1 MGPSLSH
8 LPRIAATLCS
18 GGALLLATACVD
30 QAAGPPATA
39 TPIQFNQQPQ
49 AGRAPLA
56 SPEVITRGGE
66 ASVPGLHIEDNCI
79 TGQIDPLPARGQI
92 FGNGVNLVVDADTT
106 ENFSRAVADTS
117 SIVCRPNVQRSDVD
131 QLVARL
137 NGIQGIRVV
146 DSTLVGR

>member
-30 QAAGPPATA
+30 QAG
-39 TPIQFNQQPQ
+39 
-49 AGRAPLA
+49 GAPLA

-92 FGNGVNLVVDADTT
+92 FGNGVNIVVDANTP

-117 SIVCRPNVQRSDVD
+117 SFICRPNVQRS
-131 QLVARL
+131 
-137 NGIQGIRVV
+137 
-146 DSTLVGR
+146 

>member
-1 MGPSLSH
+1 MFVAGV
-8 LPRIAATLCS
+8 
-18 GGALLLATACVD
+18 ALLGSACSF
-30 QAAGPPATA
+30 QESGPPATA
-39 TPIQFNQQPQ
+39 TPILFNQQPS
-49 AGRAPLA
+49 GERARLA

-66 ASVPGLHIEDNCI
+66 PSVAGVHIEDNCV

-92 FGNGVNLVVDADTT
+92 FGNGVNIVVDANTP

-117 SIVCRPNVQRSDVD
+117 SFICRPNVQRSDVD

-137 NGIQGIRVV
+137 NGIPGIRVV